1 MIRTLVAAD
10 SSRERT
16 GLSRLLRDAL
26 PLEVVGS
33 SALAELRRAVAEFAP
48 DVLVEIRDD
57 GVSPSSLPVVSLVY
71 DAAAA
76 WAARA
81 AAAGAGSDGFAVLPR
96 DADAEEILAA
106 ALAVAAGLAVTAP
119 RALPGDVP
127 HVLAELR
134 GPDRLSAREVDVL
147 AELARGAGNKQ
158 IAARLAISEH
168 TVKFHVASIFAK
180 LGVSSRTEAVTRG
193 VRLGLIML

>member
-1 MIRTLVAAD
+1 
-10 SSRERT
+10 
-16 GLSRLLRDAL
+16 
-26 PLEVVGS
+26 
-33 SALAELRRAVAEFAP
+33 
-48 DVLVEIRDD
+48 
-57 GVSPSSLPVVSLVY
+57 
-71 DAAAA
+71 
-76 WAARA
+76 
-81 AAAGAGSDGFAVLPR
+81 
-96 DADAEEILAA
+96 
-106 ALAVAAGLAVTAP
+106 
-119 RALPGDVP
+119 VP